1 MTYEDAWEAALTQN
15 MEQRATVKLYKCI
28 EYPNVYWATFV
39 TAAPHSSFVLI
50 GEVRR
55 MTPR

>member
-1 MTYEDAWEAALTQN
+1 MTYEQAYEAALTQN

-28 EYPNVYWATFV
+28 KYPEVYWATFSTV
-39 TAAPHSSFVLI
+39 APYSSFVLI